1 MGAMGHTLRVFE
13 RRLRHRLCGEAR
25 IRVGGGFTLHVPRRG
40 DAVITPVLV
49 HEGRWE
55 PQETRV
61 LRTAL
66 RPGMTFVD
74 VGANLGYYSVL
85 ASRLVGPRGKVV
97 ALEPAPRT
105 YRLLTWNLADN
116 GCRNAEAHPVALGDR
131 DGGRRELVLSE
142 TNPGDHHLAGPASG
156 SPAGTRSVSVPQI
169 TLDRLLAG
177 RRADVLK
184 LDTQGAEAGIFRGMP
199 ETLAA
204 NPGLV
209 VVTEFWPHGLRRAG
223 ADPWAFLEEILQAGF
238 RLEMILD
245 DASGRPA
252 GPDESPLE
260 PLAPDRL
267 PELVPGERFVNL
279 VLRR

>member
-1 MGAMGHTLRVFE
+1 MGHTLRLFG

-25 IRVGGGFTLHVPRRG
+25 IRVEGGFFLHVPRRG
-40 DAVITPVLV
+40 DEVITPVLV

-61 LRTAL
+61 LLDTL
-66 RPGMTFVD
+66 QPCMTFVD

-85 ASRLVGPRGKVV
+85 ASRRVGPQGKVL

-105 YRLLTWNLADN
+105 HRLLTWNLADN
-116 GCRNAEAHPVALGDR
+116 GCRNAEAHQVALADR
-131 DGGRRELVLSE
+131 EGGRRELVLSK
-142 TNPGDHHLAGPASG
+142 TNPGDHHLAGPAGG
-156 SPAGTRSVSVPQI
+156 SPAGTRTVSVPLI
-169 TLDRLLAG
+169 TLDRILAG
-177 RRADVLK
+177 RRVDVLK
-184 LDTQGAEAGIFRGMP
+184 LDTQGAEAGIFRGMRA
-199 ETLAA
+199 TLAA

-223 ADPWAFLEEILQAGF
+223 SDPWAFLGEIRQAGF
-238 RLEMILD
+238 GLELILD

-252 GPDESPLE
+252 GPGESPLE
-260 PLAPDRL
+260 LLAPGRL
-267 PELVPGERFVNL
+267 PELTHGERFVNL